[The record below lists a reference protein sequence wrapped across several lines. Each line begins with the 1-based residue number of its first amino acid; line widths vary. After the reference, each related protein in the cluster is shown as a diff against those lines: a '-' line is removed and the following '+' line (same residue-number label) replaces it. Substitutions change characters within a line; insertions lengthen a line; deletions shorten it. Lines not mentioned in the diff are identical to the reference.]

1 MKAREPQGDGNLA
14 VALSESALYLGSALG
29 ASLGGFALALQ
40 MPVDTL
46 SIVAGL
52 VALSGMG
59 VQAWL
64 WKRPHAR
71 GMACPDS

>member
-1 MKAREPQGDGNLA
+1 MVVPDGGRCG
-14 VALSESALYLGSALG
+14 ERGLGRLDL
-29 ASLGGFALALQ
+29 LGGLALALQ

-64 WKRPHAR
+64 WQRANAR
-71 GMACPDS
+71 GADCQNS

>member
-1 MKAREPQGDGNLA
+1 MLW
-14 VALSESALYLGSALG
+14 SALG
-29 ASLGGFALALQ
+29 ASLSGLALALQ

-52 VALSGMG
+52 VALSGMD

-64 WKRPHAR
+64 WKQAYSR